1 MNTIIPLIGGITAKV
16 YDDIVDTNIKVTD
29 TFKESLKGIQWVTL
43 TLMTIN
49 DFNFTLLF
57 YIINVLNHLGNPDAF
72 DMPYEYSLL
81 LVFPFLMLLNYNTI
95 EYINLRS
102 LLLFI
107 PFIITMFIEPCIIT
121 ENVSLKKLISRSII
135 SSGLIILILLHSYF
149 NLSPSILKIVIYA
162 LGYGITSSLFQY
174 YMLYENKKKDSEE
187 STDNKKENIT

>member
-49 DFNFTLLF
+49 DFNFTF
-57 YIINVLNHLGNPDAF
+57 FIYIMTILNYLGNPDGYN
-72 DMPYEYSLL
+72 MPYEYSLL

-102 LLLFI
+102 LLIL
-107 PFIITMFIEPCIIT
+107 
-121 ENVSLKKLISRSII
+121 SY
-135 SSGLIILILLHSYF
+135 LILVY
-149 NLSPSILKIVIYA
+149 K
-162 LGYGITSSLFQY
+162 
-174 YMLYENKKKDSEE
+174 ERKKPCARARVWPG
-187 STDNKKENIT
+187 